1 MDAILESR
9 GKQWLLLSVVALALF
24 VDGLDGT
31 IVNVVI
37 PEIGGSFG
45 VDTGTASWVV
55 TVYYLMMAGLILIF
69 GKIADSGAIR
79 RLFVIGMLLF
89 AFSSLACALSQS
101 LSVLLV
107 FRAVQGVGAALLATT
122 AFMLCVKYLPKK
134 MATFAFSVGILGTSL
149 GSAIGPAAG
158 GFLEHVASWHMV
170 FLINVPIGMIGAV
183 LAMHAIPKDPGFTGS
198 GFDIRGSVVLFI
210 AMIAG
215 LYALESIP
223 SDGLQTASGICAIV
237 SLAAFWIF
245 SRIERKAVDPV
256 LKLSLFRL
264 PKLDAATLVLVIQSL
279 VYMGCLYLLPF
290 LLKVVFGMD
299 SLESGAY
306 LLLPSF
312 GILAFCLWVGKA
324 ADRIGNRPFAIIS
337 NVVMLIAAVMFCFV
351 GEDTIALLMAS
362 MFIFGA
368 TWGMGGGP
376 MGGRMVENVPDEDR
390 PKASSLMS
398 FFMYFGSALGTAL
411 YAGLFGFGSGSS
423 GTAIDELSSGV
434 FLDGFVFCMYVGIAL
449 TAVAIFLAVVV
460 NEKKSQANTD
470 G

>member
-45 VDTGTASWVV
+45 VDTGTASWVI

-107 FRAVQGVGAALLATT
+107 FRAAQGVGAALLATT

-170 FLINVPIGMIGAV
+170 FLINVPIGIVGAV

-223 SDGLQTASGICAIV
+223 SDGLQAASGICAIV
-237 SLAAFWIF
+237 SLVAFWIF

-264 PKLDAATLVLVIQSL
+264 PRLDAATLVLVIQSL

-299 SLESGAY
+299 SLESGVF
-306 LLLPSF
+306 LLLPPF

-368 TWGMGGGP
+368 TWGLGGGP

-449 TAVAIFLAVVV
+449 TAVAIFLAVAV
-460 NEKKSQANTD
+460 NEKKPQANTD
-470 G
+470 R

>member
-1 MDAILESR
+1 MDAILESKS
-9 GKQWLLLSVVALALF
+9 KQWLLLSVVALALF

-45 VDTGTASWVV
+45 VDTGTASWVI

-107 FRAVQGVGAALLATT
+107 FRAAQGVGAALLATT
-122 AFMLCVKYLPKK
+122 AFMLCVKYLPKR

-149 GSAIGPAAG
+149 GAAIGPAAG

-170 FLINVPIGMIGAV
+170 FLINVPIGIIGAV
-183 LAMHAIPKDPGFTGS
+183 LAMHAIPKDPGFSGS
-198 GFDIRGSVVLFI
+198 GFDLKGSIVLFI

-223 SDGLQTASGICAIV
+223 SDGLQTASGICVIV
-237 SLAAFWIF
+237 SLVTFWIF
-245 SRIERKAVDPV
+245 ARIERNAVDPV

-299 SLESGAY
+299 SLESGMY

-362 MFIFGA
+362 LFIFGA

-411 YAGLFGFGSGSS
+411 YAGLFGYGSGSS
-423 GTAIDELSSGV
+423 GTSIDELSSGV

-449 TAVAIFLAVVV
+449 TAIAIFLAVVV
-460 NEKKSQANTD
+460 NEKKSEAVPD
-470 G
+470 E

>member
-45 VDTGTASWVV
+45 VDTGTASWVI

-107 FRAVQGVGAALLATT
+107 FRAAQGVGAALLATT

-149 GSAIGPAAG
+149 GAAIGPAAG

-170 FLINVPIGMIGAV
+170 FLINVPIGVIGAV

-223 SDGLQTASGICAIV
+223 SDGLQAASGICAIV
-237 SLAAFWIF
+237 SLVAFLIF

-264 PKLDAATLVLVIQSL
+264 PRLDAATLVLVIQSL

-299 SLESGAY
+299 SLESGVY

-368 TWGMGGGP
+368 TWGLGGGP

-449 TAVAIFLAVVV
+449 TAIAIFLAVVV
-460 NEKKSQANTD
+460 NEKKSQANAD

>member
-9 GKQWLLLSVVALALF
+9 SKQWLLLSVVALALF

-45 VDTGTASWVV
+45 VDTGTASWVI

-89 AFSSLACALSQS
+89 ALSSLACALSQS
-101 LSVLLV
+101 LPVLLA
-107 FRAVQGVGAALLATT
+107 FRAAQGVGAALLATT
-122 AFMLCVKYLPKK
+122 AFMLCVKYLPKR

-149 GSAIGPAAG
+149 GAAIGPAAG

-170 FLINVPIGMIGAV
+170 FLINVPIGIIGAV

-198 GFDIRGSVVLFI
+198 GFDIKGSVVLFI
-210 AMIAG
+210 AMVAG

-237 SLAAFWIF
+237 SIAMFWLF
-245 SRIERKAVDPV
+245 ARVERAAVDPV

-264 PKLDAATLVLVIQSL
+264 PKLDAATLVMVIQSM

-299 SLESGAY
+299 SLESGMY
-306 LLLPSF
+306 LLLPSL

-337 NVVMLIAAVMFCFV
+337 NVVMLIVSVMFCFV
-351 GEDTIALLMAS
+351 GEDAIALLVAS
-362 MFIFGA
+362 LFIFGA
-368 TWGMGGGP
+368 TWGLGGGP

-423 GTAIDELSSGV
+423 GTSIDALSSDV

-449 TAVAIFLAVVV
+449 TAAAIFLAAVV
-460 NEKKSQANTD
+460 NEKKTEAE
-470 G
+470 

>member
-45 VDTGTASWVV
+45 VDTGTASWVI
-55 TVYYLMMAGLILIF
+55 TVYYLMMAGPILIF
-69 GKIADSGAIR
+69 GKIADSGAIW

-107 FRAVQGVGAALLATT
+107 FRAAQGVGAALLATT

-134 MATFAFSVGILGTSL
+134 MATFAFSVGIMGDISGIGHRARGRRLPGACRQLAYGIPDQRPLG
-149 GSAIGPAAG
+149 
-158 GFLEHVASWHMV
+158 V
-170 FLINVPIGMIGAV
+170 IGAV

-198 GFDIRGSVVLFI
+198 GFDIRGSVVQFI
-210 AMIAG
+210 AMFAG

-223 SDGLQTASGICAIV
+223 RDGLQAVSEICAIV
-237 SLAAFWIF
+237 SLVAFLIF
-245 SRIERKAVDPV
+245 SPIERKAVDPV

-264 PKLDAATLVLVIQSL
+264 PRLDAATLVLVIQSL

-299 SLESGAY
+299 SLESGVF
-306 LLLPSF
+306 LLLPPF

-368 TWGMGGGP
+368 TWGLGGGP

-398 FFMYFGSALGTAL
+398 FFMYFGPASGAAL

-449 TAVAIFLAVVV
+449 TAVAIFLAVAVI
-460 NEKKSQANTD
+460 EKKPQADAD